1 MQDWMELTNEMEEAK
16 EKGLYTWIRT
26 LEGPQGAWLTIQSKK
41 VLNLSSNN
49 YLGLANHPAMK
60 QAAIEA
66 IQNWGVG
73 PGAVRTIA
81 GTMSLHTQLE
91 ERLAAFKKVE
101 AVIML
106 QSGFTANQAVLAP
119 LVNEQDALLS
129 DELNH
134 ASIIDGTRLTKAMR
148 FVWKHKDMEDLREQL
163 RKASLEGAR
172 RKIIITDGVFSMD
185 GDIAPLPEIVALAKE
200 YQAIVLVDDA
210 HGEGVLGSHGRG
222 IVDHYHLH
230 GEVDIE
236 VGTLSKAF
244 GVIGGF
250 VAGKKPLIDYLKQ
263 KARPFLFSSSL
274 SPADTAAAIESVKIL
289 ERSDELVKKLWEN
302 AEYFRS
308 NMARLGFDTGHTQ
321 TPITPVMLYEAPLA
335 SQFSRTLF
343 EKGVFAQSLGF
354 PTVPKG
360 KARIRV
366 IMSAAHSKEDLDYGI
381 RAFEEVG
388 KELGVLK

>member
-1 MQDWMELTNEMEEAK
+1 MELTNEMEEAK
-16 EKGLYTWIRT
+16 EQGLYTWIRT

-81 GTMSLHTQLE
+81 GTMSLHNQLE

-119 LVNEQDALLS
+119 LVGAQDALLS

-148 FVWKHKDMEDLREQL
+148 FVWKHKDMVDLREQL
-163 RKASLEGAR
+163 RKAQLEGAR

-200 YQAIVLVDDA
+200 FEAIVLVDDA

-289 ERSDELVKKLWEN
+289 ESSDELVKKLWEN

-308 NMARLGFDTGHTQ
+308 NMTRLGFDTGHTQ

-388 KELGVLK
+388 KELGVLR

>member
-163 RKASLEGAR
+163 RKALLEGAR

>member
-289 ERSDELVKKLWEN
+289 ERSEELVKKLWEN

>member
-1 MQDWMELTNEMEEAK
+1 MELTNEMEEAK
-16 EKGLYTWIRT
+16 EQGLYTWIRT

-81 GTMSLHTQLE
+81 GTMSLHNQLE

-119 LVNEQDALLS
+119 LVGAQDALLS

-148 FVWKHKDMEDLREQL
+148 FVWKHKDMVDLREQL
-163 RKASLEGAR
+163 RKAQLEGAR

-200 YQAIVLVDDA
+200 FEAIVLVDDA

-289 ERSDELVKKLWEN
+289 ESSDELVKKLWEN

-308 NMARLGFDTGHTQ
+308 NMTRLGFDTGHTQ
-321 TPITPVMLYEAPLA
+321 TSITPVMLYEAPLA

-388 KELGVLK
+388 KELGVLR

>member
-16 EKGLYTWIRT
+16 EQGLYTWIRT

-81 GTMSLHTQLE
+81 GTMSLHNQLE

-119 LVNEQDALLS
+119 LVGAQDALLS

-148 FVWKHKDMEDLREQL
+148 FVWKHKDMVDLREQL
-163 RKASLEGAR
+163 RKAQLEGAR

-200 YQAIVLVDDA
+200 FEAIVLVDDA

-289 ERSDELVKKLWEN
+289 ESSDELVKKLWEN

-308 NMARLGFDTGHTQ
+308 NMTRLGFDTGHTQ

-388 KELGVLK
+388 KELGVLR

>member
-1 MQDWMELTNEMEEAK
+1 MELTNEMEEAK

-289 ERSDELVKKLWEN
+289 ERSDELVIKLWEN

>member
-1 MQDWMELTNEMEEAK
+1 MELTNEMEEAK